1 MLRLREHPLED
12 ALEPPPPPEAQ
23 EPTEDAPPEAPRS
36 PVRRADGSPIGLR
49 AYCELVTPAWDW
61 TWAHL
66 IAIDEVLDQVI
77 AGELTRVIIECPPRI
92 GKTEK
97 ATVRLSGYA
106 LELNPELPIMISGY
120 NAKFANRL
128 SRKIRRIV
136 SGRVPLSVDRKAAED
151 WETEKGGGVRAVGTG
166 VGIAGLPAGL
176 ILVDDPTKNRKDAYS
191 QAHRDAV
198 WEWFVE
204 DINPRLEP
212 NGAIV
217 ITAARRHEDDLI
229 GRILASEDAASW
241 TVVRL
246 PALAEANDP
255 LGRPEG
261 AAICPQRFTVEHYV
275 KMKRLMG
282 STSFAALYQQ
292 TPVPAEGL
300 IFQMDW
306 FTKRYYTTK
315 DRPIIDH
322 GVQVPVLPDI
332 FHAWLQSWD
341 MAFKDGHENDF
352 VSGLTGARNG
362 ANIYLR
368 DRVHARMD
376 FPKTI
381 TAVRDAAGKWPL
393 ARLKLVEDKANGP
406 AVIQTLRNKV
416 PGLVP
421 VTPEGD
427 KVSRAHAVTHLCEAG
442 NVWLPHP
449 QIAPWVDAFLHE
461 LVTFPNATHDD
472 DVDAFTQLLLRFDKQ
487 ISGALEGEQPKGERS
502 EAANVAGMRF

>member
-23 EPTEDAPPEAPRS
+23 EPTDEEPEAPRS

-49 AYCELVTPAWDW
+49 HYCELVTPAWDW

-66 IAIDEVLDQVI
+66 IAIDEVLDQVTS
-77 AGELTRVIIECPPRI
+77 GELTRVIIECPPRI

-97 ATVRLSGYA
+97 ATVRHAAYR
-106 LELNPELPIMISGY
+106 LELDPELPIMISGY
-120 NAKFANRL
+120 NEKFAKRL
-128 SRKIRRIV
+128 SRKIRRIA
-136 SGRVPLSVDRKAAED
+136 SGRIALSADRKAAED

-204 DINPRLEP
+204 DIYPRLEP

-229 GRILASEDAASW
+229 GRTLASEDGPSW

-261 AAICPQRFTVEHYV
+261 AAICPARFTVDDYIRI
-275 KMKRLMG
+275 KRIMG

-300 IFQMDW
+300 IFQQDW
-306 FTKRYYTTK
+306 FQFYTYK
-315 DRPIIDH
+315 DRPIIDK
-322 GVQVPVLPDI
+322 GRAVAILPDV
-332 FHAWLQSWD
+332 FHTWLQSWD
-341 MAFKDGHENDF
+341 MSFKDGHENDF

-406 AVIQTLRNKV
+406 AVISTLRNKV

-461 LVTFPNATHDD
+461 LVTFPNAAHDD
-472 DVDAFTQLLLRFDKQ
+472 DVDAFTQMLLRFDRQ
-487 ISGALEGEQPKGERS
+487 IMGFSDQEKPQGQPS
-502 EAANVAGMRF
+502 EAARVASERY